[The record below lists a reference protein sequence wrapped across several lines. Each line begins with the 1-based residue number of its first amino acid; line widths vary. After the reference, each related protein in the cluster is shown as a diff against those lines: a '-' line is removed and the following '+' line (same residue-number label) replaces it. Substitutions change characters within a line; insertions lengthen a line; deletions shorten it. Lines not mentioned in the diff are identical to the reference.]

1 MTAHLDPLRFT
12 SPDNLASAL
21 DAAPYGAHRHA
32 IFTAHQMGGCAM
44 SARREDG
51 VVDPTHRCWDVPNL
65 FVVDG
70 SVLPTALGVNPSET
84 VYALARR
91 AARFVGEAV

>member
-1 MTAHLDPLRFT
+1 VVLRSEADLPL
-12 SPDNLASAL
+12 L
-21 DAAPYGAHRHA
+21 DAVPYGAHKHG

-44 SARREDG
+44 GADPARSVVG
-51 VVDPTHRCWDVPNL
+51 VDHRHHTVGNL

-84 VYALARR
+84 VYALAHR
-91 AARFVGEAV
+91 AVESVAASV